1 MNLNEIE
8 ANKKLKLRF
17 AQGLVDG
24 ELEPYD
30 LALSLA
36 GQQPGVAVYIVQHWL
51 KSAEIAEIVADLRQA
66 KGEMAGLPG
75 KPELAGL
82 VWEKLNS
89 KWIEDKDF
97 TPMAKLYAEL
107 LGALQPQN
115 VVVNDNSTTNIQNNN
130 ELKINSELDQIEAS
144 REYALIMGKRED

>member
-8 ANKKLKLRF
+8 ENKKLKLRF
-17 AQGLVDG
+17 AQGLVDA

-36 GQQPGVAVYIVQHWL
+36 GSEPGLAVYMVQNWL
-51 KSAEIAEIVADLRQA
+51 KSAEIAELVADLR
-66 KGEMAGLPG
+66 KHRGEMAGLPG
-75 KPELAGL
+75 KGELANL
-82 VWEKLNS
+82 VWGKLNN
-89 KWIEDKDF
+89 KYIEDKDF

-130 ELKINSELDQIEAS
+130 ELKIDSNLDPIEAS
-144 REYALIMGKRED
+144 REYALIMGQKGD